1 MKKFYNHVL
10 DNVDPNRY
18 EIVADMWGQNG
29 WEVFA
34 VLPNGDKWRVFLKRE
49 REATEGY
56 ESG

>member
-49 REATEGY
+49 RITTE
-56 ESG
+56 EP